1 MKKFGIDISRWQGD
15 FNMQQ
20 AKSEGVEFVIVKG
33 GGGDSGLY
41 VDRQFVNNYNNAKKL
56 ELPVGCYWFSKALS
70 KGQAVQEANYF
81 YEQCLKGRQFDLP
94 VYIDV
99 ENKAML
105 ALGKRALTDIVKAF
119 VDTLTAKGWL
129 VGVYSSKSM
138 FAGYMYDDELSA
150 YPHWIAQWWTS
161 CTYPGE
167 YGLWQFGGETN
178 QLRSN
183 KVAGVVCDQDYM
195 LVDYPTMIKS
205 RGLNGYKKTEVG
217 KTATIKDL
225 VALAESEVGYLEKA
239 SNAQLDDKTANAGG
253 ANYTKYARDLDAIGF
268 YNGKKQGYAWCF
280 TKGALVLTDNGYK
293 HIQDIEIGDRV
304 LSAHGDRFN
313 TIVNVDVHDAEV
325 VDARVYGALPFS
337 VTPDHKFLSQKR
349 VDKWHRKKGFKE
361 WGFNEIAS
369 LNKGD
374 VISSPHT
381 PCLYENGMSY
391 DDIWVLGYYVGDGY
405 YSRGTFVVCANND
418 KAIELEKH
426 VDAHRDADYD
436 SRTCLQYTLHKTG
449 HEELFEA
456 LRDCGIGA
464 ANKRVPSCVLFGDE
478 ETKRVFLDGY
488 LTADGSGDTFNSVS
502 AELVTGIARILFDL
516 GLGCAINV
524 QKRPAQGKIFDKR
537 LNAYRTFNQRE
548 FIYNCGVNK
557 NDDEQRQLFVQRDKD
572 VLVPIKFKGE
582 QLRSDVVYTL
592 STDGDHTY
600 TVNNLGVHNCDAFND
615 WLFVKTFGV
624 DEAMRLL
631 CQPPKSLGAGCNY
644 SAQYYQSNG
653 QWHKTPQVGD
663 QIFFKSASYA
673 YAHTGLVVGVDATTV
688 YTVEGNTSG
697 ASGVIANGGGVCKKS
712 YPLNYT
718 NIVGYGRPAYTA
730 AEKAE
735 QPKPVNPMPT
745 PVTDKYINM
754 RVRQLKRGMT
764 GNDVKTLQIL
774 LNGYN
779 FACGSVDGD
788 FGTKTEYALKQFQTK
803 FKLGAD
809 GVAGNNTWTKLLSK

>member
-167 YGLWQFGGETN
+167 YGLWQFGGEIN
-178 QLRSN
+178 QIRSN

-205 RGLNGYKKTEVG
+205 RGLNGYKKTEVS

-268 YNGKKQGYAWCF
+268 YNGKKQGYAWC
-280 TKGALVLTDNGYK
+280 
-293 HIQDIEIGDRV
+293 
-304 LSAHGDRFN
+304 
-313 TIVNVDVHDAEV
+313 
-325 VDARVYGALPFS
+325 
-337 VTPDHKFLSQKR
+337 
-349 VDKWHRKKGFKE
+349 
-361 WGFNEIAS
+361 
-369 LNKGD
+369 
-374 VISSPHT
+374 
-381 PCLYENGMSY
+381 
-391 DDIWVLGYYVGDGY
+391 
-405 YSRGTFVVCANND
+405 
-418 KAIELEKH
+418 
-426 VDAHRDADYD
+426 
-436 SRTCLQYTLHKTG
+436 
-449 HEELFEA
+449 
-456 LRDCGIGA
+456 
-464 ANKRVPSCVLFGDE
+464 
-478 ETKRVFLDGY
+478 
-488 LTADGSGDTFNSVS
+488 DTFN
-502 AELVTGIARILFDL
+502 
-516 GLGCAINV
+516 
-524 QKRPAQGKIFDKR
+524 
-537 LNAYRTFNQRE
+537 
-548 FIYNCGVNK
+548 
-557 NDDEQRQLFVQRDKD
+557 
-572 VLVPIKFKGE
+572 
-582 QLRSDVVYTL
+582 
-592 STDGDHTY
+592 
-600 TVNNLGVHNCDAFND
+600 D
-615 WLFVKTFGV
+615 WMFVKTFGV
-624 DEAMRLL
+624 DEALRLL
-631 CQPPKSLGAGCNY
+631 CQPQKSLGAGCNY
-644 SAQYYQSNG
+644 SAQYYQSKG
-653 QWHKTPQVGD
+653 QWYKTPQVGD

-718 NIVGYGRPAYTA
+718 NIVGYGRPEYTA

-735 QPKPVNPMPT
+735 QPEAVKPMPT

-754 RVRQLKRGMT
+754 KVRQLKKGMT

-788 FGTKTEYALKQFQTK
+788 FGAKTEYALKQFQTK

-809 GVAGNNTWTKLLSK
+809 GIAGNNTWTKLLSK